1 MTVMT
6 QPTVRTC
13 QHPGCVTRLSRY
25 NESKFCALHEKRN
38 QPSTEIYH
46 SANLEECL
54 AIEDDDEAAWAYL
67 GGLNEYELRGQLFPH
82 VHREIVRLRRQRI
95 VRPALK
101 PRTMNA
107 AAVDLLAR
115 REALMRETFV
125 LSDGTRVRWLQ
136 ATPEQH
142 RDRAMLQRRLA
153 GQYLEEAQ
161 RHEDAAELIE
171 QRGVTCLAEIEP

>member
-1 MTVMT
+1 MIATT

-13 QHPGCVTRLSRY
+13 AHPGCETRLSRY
-25 NESKFCALHEKRN
+25 NDSEFCALHEP
-38 QPSTEIYH
+38 QPEQKTTV
-46 SANLEECL
+46 AGAADLEAFL

-67 GGLNEYELRGQLFPH
+67 GRLNEYELRAQLFPH
-82 VHREIVRLRRQRI
+82 VHREIVKLRRQRI
-95 VRPALK
+95 VRPQRQ
-101 PRTMNA
+101 PRESA
-107 AAVDLLAR
+107 AAVDLLAQR
-115 REALMRETFV
+115 DALMRETFV

-136 ATPEQH
+136 ATPAQH

-161 RHEDAAELIE
+161 RHEAAAELIE